1 MAILDVVEFLDPTG
15 RQIVH
20 RVPEGG
26 SGEFRLGS
34 QLIVRENQ
42 TAVFFRDGKALDTFG
57 PGRHTLST
65 MNIPLLAN
73 LISIPFGGTSPFRAE
88 VYFVNMAD
96 LIDMKW
102 GTMEPVTF
110 RDSEFGMV
118 RLRAFGTYAMA
129 VNDPQLFVNKIVGT
143 QGLYETGQI
152 EDYLRN
158 IIVSRFNDIM
168 GETMTTL
175 LDLPAKYNEVGAG
188 LRAAVTDD
196 FGNLGL
202 LLKALYVTSIT
213 PPEEV
218 SKRIDERTGM
228 GVVGNMGTYM
238 QYQTAQAIGGVG
250 EGAAQGGGGAG
261 DAAGTGLGL
270 GAGIGM
276 GAGMAGMISQSMA
289 QAQQQAQQA
298 QGGTTTTPNQ
308 AQGNTAG
315 ATPAAATM
323 TCYNCHAQIPANS
336 KFCPECGA
344 TQQAKVCSNCGTS
357 NLPNAKFCS
366 NCGNAL

>member
-1 MAILDVVEFLDPTG
+1 MAILDVIEFLDPTG

-34 QLIVRENQ
+34 QLIVRESQ
-42 TAVFFRDGKALDTFG
+42 AAVFFRDGKALDVFG

-65 MNIPLLAN
+65 ANIPLLAN

-88 VYFVNMAD
+88 VVFVNLAD

-129 VNDPQLFVNKIVGT
+129 VADPQLFVNKIVGT
-143 QGLYETGQI
+143 QGLFETTQI
-152 EDYLRN
+152 EDYLRS

-168 GETMTTL
+168 GQQMSTL
-175 LDLPAKYNEVGAG
+175 LDLPSKYNELGAG
-188 LRAAVTDD
+188 LRASVIDD
-196 FGNLGL
+196 FANLGL
-202 LLKALYVTSIT
+202 NLKAFFITSIT

-218 SKRIDERTGM
+218 SKRIDERSGM
-228 GVVGNMGTYM
+228 GAIGNMQQYM
-238 QYQTAQAIGGVG
+238 QYQAAQAMGNLGAGGG
-250 EGAAQGGGGAG
+250 EGGGGGSDIAG
-261 DAAGTGLGL
+261 AAGAGMGL
-270 GAGIGM
+270 GAGMGI
-276 GAGMAGMISQSMA
+276 GAGMAQII
-289 QAQQQAQQA
+289 A
-298 QGGTTTTPNQ
+298 QGMQGQGTTTQSSPAQ
-308 AQGNTAG
+308 ASNTA
-315 ATPAAATM
+315 TSAASTL
-323 TCYNCHAQIPANS
+323 TCYSCNAQIPANS

-344 TQQAKVCSNCGTS
+344 DQAGKTCPNCQTQ
-357 NLPNAKFCS
+357 NLPNAKFCT
-366 NCGNAL
+366 NCGTQLN